1 MYERAWDQDLGTI
14 KLTPLCD
21 SLTKCEGSGGVSV
34 YRFSFQSIV
43 SVYRNLIRSHSE
55 VVCVGG
61 VGGKDPGQSHPEGA
75 GCEV

>member
-43 SVYRNLIRSHSE
+43 SVYRNLIRSHFVRHSE
-55 VVCVGG
+55 VVCVWEVWEGG
-61 VGGKDPGQSHPEGA
+61 GA
-75 GCEV
+75 ATFTC